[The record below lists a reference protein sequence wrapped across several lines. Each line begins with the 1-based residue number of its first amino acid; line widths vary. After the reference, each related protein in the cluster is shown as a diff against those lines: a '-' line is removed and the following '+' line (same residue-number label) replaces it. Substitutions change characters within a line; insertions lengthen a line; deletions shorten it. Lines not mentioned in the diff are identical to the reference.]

1 MSNSEETAH
10 VLVRVWLPDR
20 PGALGQ
26 VASRIG
32 SVRGDIVGVDV
43 LECSGGIA
51 IDEFAVNLAHA
62 DLVPMLVREIEEV
75 DGASVEEV
83 RVVGHFPDPRLDA
96 LESATRLCQVA
107 TVSELHQ
114 TLAAQVCDEF
124 LAEWAALIAGVGPVE
139 ADVTEVA
146 VAAGARGGSAP
157 VAVEG
162 MEPTAAVLA
171 TAGTAPPSADL
182 LAALAVGI
190 AASPLVASGAAGPED
205 LAAAPL
211 ARHGATLLVS
221 RQGYPFRL
229 RERGQL
235 IALARIADRLWH
247 LLAARGGE
255 VYAG

>member
-1 MSNSEETAH
+1 MSNGEETAH

-32 SVRGDIVGVDV
+32 AVRGDIVGVDV

-51 IDEFAVNLAHA
+51 IDEFAVDLAHA

-96 LESATRLCQVA
+96 LESATRLCQVG
-107 TVSELHQ
+107 TVGALHQ

-157 VAVEG
+157 VAGEG
-162 MEPTAAVLA
+162 MEPTAATSVLA

-190 AASPLVASGAAGPED
+190 AASPMVASGAAGPED

-211 ARHGATLLVS
+211 ARHGATLLVG

-235 IALARIADRLWH
+235 IALARIADRLWD
-247 LLAARGGE
+247 LLATRGGDL
-255 VYAG
+255 

>member
-1 MSNSEETAH
+1 VTNGAASTH

-32 SVRGDIVGVDV
+32 AVRGDIVGVDV
-43 LECSGGIA
+43 LECDGGVA
-51 IDEFAVNLAHA
+51 IDEFAVNLA
-62 DLVPMLVREIEEV
+62 DSNLVDMLVREIEEV

-96 LESATRLCQVA
+96 LESATRLCQVDS
-107 TVSELHQ
+107 VEELHRA
-114 TLAAQVCDEF
+114 LAAQVRREF
-124 LAEWAALIAGVGPVE
+124 LADWAALIEGVDPPVE
-139 ADVTEVA
+139 DGADPPGVKT
-146 VAAGARGGSAP
+146 
-157 VAVEG
+157 
-162 MEPTAAVLA
+162 TVLA
-171 TAGTAPPSADL
+171 TAGEAPPSADL
-182 LAALAVGI
+182 LAALAVGV

-211 ARHGATLLVS
+211 PRHGATLLVG

-235 IALARIADRLWH
+235 IALSRIADRLWD
-247 LLAARGGE
+247 LLTGSA
-255 VYAG
+255 

>member
-1 MSNSEETAH
+1 MTGGRASTH

-32 SVRGDIVGVDV
+32 AVRGDIVGVDV
-43 LECSGGIA
+43 LECDGGVA
-51 IDEFAVNLAHA
+51 VDEFAVNLA
-62 DLVPMLVREIEEV
+62 DGELVDMLVREIEEV

-96 LESATRLCQVA
+96 LESATRLCQVQSVA
-107 TVSELHQ
+107 ELHRA
-114 TLAAQVCDEF
+114 LAAQVRREF
-124 LAEWAALIAGVGPVE
+124 LAEWAALIEGAGPPV
-139 ADVTEVA
+139 DGVPVDGVPLDGLPVDGVA
-146 VAAGARGGSAP
+146 EPP
-157 VAVEG
+157 VVK
-162 MEPTAAVLA
+162 TIVLA
-171 TAGTAPPSADL
+171 TAGEAPPSADL
-182 LAALAVGI
+182 LAALAVGV

-211 ARHGATLLVS
+211 PRHGATLLVG

-235 IALARIADRLWH
+235 IALSRIADRLWD
-247 LLAARGGE
+247 LLTGSA
-255 VYAG
+255 

>member
-1 MSNSEETAH
+1 MATTH

-43 LECSGGIA
+43 RECDGGVA
-51 IDEFAVNLAHA
+51 IDEFAVNLAED

-83 RVVGHFPDPRLDA
+83 RIVNHFPDPRLDA
-96 LESATRLCQVA
+96 LESATRLCQVGS
-107 TVSELHQ
+107 VKELHEA
-114 TLAAQVCDEF
+114 LVDQVRKEF
-124 LAEWAALIAGVGPVE
+124 LAEWAALIVNIGPEEEHVGGNG
-139 ADVTEVA
+139 ADSHTATVA
-146 VAAGARGGSAP
+146 
-157 VAVEG
+157 
-162 MEPTAAVLA
+162 A
-171 TAGTAPPSADL
+171 TAGEAPGADHIE
-182 LAALAVGI
+182 ALALGV

-211 ARHGATLLVS
+211 ATHRAVLLAS
-221 RQGYPFRL
+221 RSGYALRE

-235 IALARIADRLWH
+235 IALGRIADRLWE
-247 LLAARGGE
+247 LLEPTR
-255 VYAG
+255 